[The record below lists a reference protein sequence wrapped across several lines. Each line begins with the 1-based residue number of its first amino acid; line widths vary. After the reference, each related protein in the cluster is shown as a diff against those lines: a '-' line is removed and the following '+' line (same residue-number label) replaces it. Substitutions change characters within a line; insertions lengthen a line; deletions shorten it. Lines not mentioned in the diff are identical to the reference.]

1 MKEPFGAVL
10 SLGELRGRINPDWDT
25 PAMREALRDCRGL
38 LEDRATEILL
48 RGRNTVAAVL
58 LPSSAGTK
66 SPAVLKSFGLHGV
79 NRLKTAV
86 LPSKAAKAWRGAAAL
101 VERGLP
107 TAPPIAFLESRR
119 GGFAAESYF
128 LSGRLEGVRE
138 VRFLFRE
145 LEGEALDRLLSGL
158 ASFLAACHERGIVH
172 RDLSDGNILVG
183 PDGRGGQVFY
193 LLDTNRVRVRRR
205 LGPRARVRNLVRLG
219 VPAGRRDYFLDRYSG
234 DRPLPPGLRR
244 WYKFHKAVYWGR
256 IRLKKKLRL
265 KALARKLGLQ

>member
-1 MKEPFGAVL
+1 
-10 SLGELRGRINPDWDT
+10 
-25 PAMREALRDCRGL
+25 
-38 LEDRATEILL
+38 
-48 RGRNTVAAVL
+48 
-58 LPSSAGTK
+58 
-66 SPAVLKSFGLHGV
+66 VLKSFGLRGV
-79 NRLKTAV
+79 NRLKTAL

-101 VERGLP
+101 VARGLP

-138 VRFLFRE
+138 VRFLFRD
-145 LEGEALDRLLSGL
+145 LRGEALDRLLSGL
-158 ASFLAACHERGIVH
+158 AAFLVACHERGIVH

-183 PDGRGGQVFY
+183 PDGRGGQAFY

-205 LGPRARVRNLVRLG
+205 LGPLARVKNLVRLG
-219 VPAGRRDYFLDRYSG
+219 VPAERRDYFLDRYSG

-244 WYKFHKAVYWGR
+244 WYKFHKAVYSGR